1 MTPGLLGHK
10 SQLANACAPRIF
22 NIFVS
27 KFAELSCLRRQTTS
41 AEAKEVHK
49 FSKEDDVELAVYY
62 LRSLSNVFRF
72 TPDSIWAFLAKKTIR
87 PDSYFPSLSEI
98 STLLSHSG
106 VLYTKANQIS
116 RIRG

>member
-1 MTPGLLGHK
+1 M
-10 SQLANACAPRIF
+10 SRIF

-27 KFAELSCLRRQTTS
+27 KLAELSCLRRRTTS
-41 AEAKEVHK
+41 AEAKEARK
-49 FSKEDDVELAVYY
+49 FSEEDDVELAVYY

-87 PDSYFPSLSEI
+87 PDSYFPSLSAI
-98 STLLSHSG
+98 SMLLSHPD
-106 VLYTKANQIS
+106 VIYMKTNQIS